1 MSRVLINTR
10 FLGRIQVFTKW
21 GPIKGATQGSPPVGD
36 PWEILEFLVLGNAI
50 SGILRQSQRVLFSG
64 FLKLKLHI
72 FPLKYNRAVQN
83 DIMLF
88 ANWEVLV
95 VKNCDRGPENAA

>member
-1 MSRVLINTR
+1 M
-10 FLGRIQVFTKW
+10 
-21 GPIKGATQGSPPVGD
+21 PPKAARLFGD

-50 SGILRQSQRVLFSG
+50 SGILRQSQRVLISR
-64 FLKLKLHI
+64 FLKLKFHI
-72 FPLKYNRAVQN
+72 FPFPLKYNRPAQN